1 MAKDIEMI
9 NIELAYSPVSI
20 PTLSVIM
27 YISVSSGIVAIG
39 GIADIGIRHIG
50 IRQ

>member
-1 MAKDIEMI
+1 LAKDIEMI

-20 PTLSVIM
+20 PTLAVIM
-27 YISVSSGIVAIG
+27 YISVSR
-39 GIADIGIRHIG
+39 GIAGIAGIGIRHIG

>member
-1 MAKDIEMI
+1 MI

-20 PTLSVIM
+20 PTLAVIM
-27 YISVSSGIVAIG
+27 YISVSSGIVAIVAIVAIG
-39 GIADIGIRHIG
+39 GIAGIGIRHIG

>member
-1 MAKDIEMI
+1 LAKDIEMI

-27 YISVSSGIVAIG
+27 YISVSRGIVAIVAIG
-39 GIADIGIRHIG
+39 GIAGIG